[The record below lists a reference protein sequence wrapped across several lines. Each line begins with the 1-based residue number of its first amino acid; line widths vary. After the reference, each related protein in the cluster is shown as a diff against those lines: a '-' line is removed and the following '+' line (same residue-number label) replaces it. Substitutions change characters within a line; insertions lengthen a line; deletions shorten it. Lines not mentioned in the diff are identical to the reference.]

1 VISTLISA
9 ENVCKQYGMGTSAVL
24 ALQGISFQV
33 LRGER
38 VALLGKSG
46 SGKSTLMN
54 LIGGLDAPTTGTLT
68 IAERKLDQ
76 LSRAQLA
83 DFRLASIGFVFQ
95 SFHLIANKT
104 VRENVELPL
113 MLAGV
118 TPANRRKQAESML
131 ESVGLQHRLQHHP
144 AELSGGERQRVAIAR
159 SLINRP
165 AILLA
170 DEPTGNLDTANVT
183 SVMELILDQVR
194 TLGTTLILVTHDPEL
209 ASRTTDRAIH
219 LQDGRIVNE
228 SQYLD

>member
-1 VISTLISA
+1 MISTLISA
-9 ENVCKQYGMGTSAVL
+9 ENVCKQYGTGTSAVS

-54 LIGGLDAPTTGTLT
+54 LIGGLDVPTSGTLT
-68 IAERKLDQ
+68 IAERRLDQ
-76 LSRAQLA
+76 LSRPQLA
-83 DFRLASIGFVFQ
+83 DFRLACIGFVFQ

-113 MLAGV
+113 MLAGIA
-118 TPANRRKQAESML
+118 TTNRRKQAESML

-159 SLINRP
+159 ALINRP

-170 DEPTGNLDTANVT
+170 DEPTGNLDTANAS
-183 SVMELILDQVR
+183 SVMELILEQVR
-194 TLGTTLILVTHDPEL
+194 TLGTTLLLVTHDPEL
-209 ASRTTDRAIH
+209 AARTTDRAVH
-219 LQDGRIVNE
+219 LQDGAILAE
-228 SQYLD
+228 S

>member
-1 VISTLISA
+1 MISTLISA
-9 ENVCKQYGMGTSAVL
+9 ENVCKQYGTGTSAVS

-54 LIGGLDAPTTGTLT
+54 LIGGLDVPTSGTLT
-68 IAERKLDQ
+68 IAERRLDQ
-76 LSRAQLA
+76 LSRPQLA
-83 DFRLASIGFVFQ
+83 DFRLACIGFVFQ

-113 MLAGV
+113 MLAGIA
-118 TPANRRKQAESML
+118 TTNRRKQAESML

-159 SLINRP
+159 ALINRP

-170 DEPTGNLDTANVT
+170 DEPTGNLDTANAS
-183 SVMELILDQVR
+183 SVMELILEQVR
-194 TLGTTLILVTHDPEL
+194 TLGTTLLLVTHDPEL
-209 ASRTTDRAIH
+209 AARTTDRAVH
-219 LQDGRIVNE
+219 LQDGAILAE
-228 SQYLD
+228 T